1 MQSETALCFFNL
13 RPHSNVEILLL
24 FGDFVRIEHPF
35 ALRYYRGGNK
45 SVVAQIVLGLNPS
58 VCFRGAEMEK
68 KNKPLV
74 FIYIHLNRAAQPSA
88 GLFSWVF
95 LLQLHAFICA
105 CLVTAWCPDKPWVS
119 EGQMAACFHIG

>member
-24 FGDFVRIEHPF
+24 FGDFVWIEHPF

-58 VCFRGAEMEK
+58 VCFRGAEMGK
-68 KNKPLV
+68 KK
-74 FIYIHLNRAAQPSA
+74 
-88 GLFSWVF
+88 
-95 LLQLHAFICA
+95 
-105 CLVTAWCPDKPWVS
+105 
-119 EGQMAACFHIG
+119 